1 MKTKGQTLAVHWNA
15 PVSFA
20 CPTRCKTKHPT
31 MKALIVY
38 DDATCAATTNAILH
52 RAADRADISVKW
64 DIRPWR
70 LNMLRFT
77 PIAEEAMS
85 DAADAHLIVF
95 AIRNTRSLPTW
106 LMNWLERWAVLRQ
119 FPGVALAVIG
129 CGTAEASVELHQFA
143 RRFGLSF
150 IQEGQKSQLG
160 VGFLIEAV
168 STEYKFSMLPTP
180 LDCGNRPNDCSIA
193 FMESTSDAHCN
204 EQSEPLCK
212 NTGLWDLH
220 RTKKKNNSK
229 KIKLYET

>member
-1 MKTKGQTLAVHWNA
+1 
-15 PVSFA
+15 
-20 CPTRCKTKHPT
+20 

-77 PIAEEAMS
+77 PTAEEAMS

-119 FPGVALAVIG
+119 SPGTALAIIG
-129 CGTAEASVELHQFA
+129 CGTAEASVAMRQFA

-150 IQEGQKSQLG
+150 IRESQKPQLG
-160 VGFLIEAV
+160 VGFLIEAA
-168 STEYKFSMLPTP
+168 STEYKLSVLPTP
-180 LDCGNRPNDCSIA
+180 A
-193 FMESTSDAHCN
+193 
-204 EQSEPLCK
+204 
-212 NTGLWDLH
+212 
-220 RTKKKNNSK
+220 
-229 KIKLYET
+229 

>member
-1 MKTKGQTLAVHWNA
+1 
-15 PVSFA
+15 
-20 CPTRCKTKHPT
+20 

-38 DDATCAATTNAILH
+38 DDATCAANTNAILH

-106 LMNWLERWAVLRQ
+106 LMNWLERWAALRQ
-119 FPGVALAVIG
+119 FPGVALAVTG
-129 CGTAEASVELHQFA
+129 CGTAEASVGLHKFA

-160 VGFLIEAV
+160 VKFLIEAA

-180 LDCGNRPNDCSIA
+180 LDCGNRPNGSSIA
-193 FMESTSDAHCN
+193 FTESTSDAHCI
-204 EQSEPLCK
+204 EQSEPLGK
-212 NTGLWDLH
+212 S
-220 RTKKKNNSK
+220 TKA
-229 KIKLYET
+229 LGFTQD